1 MAFYSAGLGGEFDSN
16 RLLVIGTVSRGK
28 QDSCQSSVVIERVH
42 KSCISKMLNSE
53 RRGGLS
59 CLRGRLVEVR
69 VSKVE
74 GDCHFWGIPDQAFDE
89 LIKLEFGN

>member
-1 MAFYSAGLGGEFDSN
+1 MTFHSAGSGGERSRLNSN
-16 RLLVIGTVSRGK
+16 RLLAISTVIYSE
-28 QDSCQSSVVIERVH
+28 QDACQSSVVIERVH

-74 GDCHFWGIPDQAFDE
+74 GDCHFWGISGSGAR
-89 LIKLEFGN
+89 